1 MLSDEEKEAIQMI
14 KNQKEE
20 VDEALIAMEIPE
32 NYIGEDVEQEYLEWQ
47 KNADI
52 ILNLIEKQSKEI
64 EHQIEKRANQRN
76 ELAILNAKQV
86 KFNKLVNTINSYKG
100 QFKRQQKEIEELKNG
115 QIDFWISDKEIEER
129 IRNKFVSKDKIK
141 AKIEVLDKSIKVNR
155 NSAKNSDRVTVR
167 LINDKINELYKAK
180 DVLQSLLKKGVIN
193 G

>member
-86 KFNKLVNTINSYKG
+86 EFNKLVNTVNSYKG